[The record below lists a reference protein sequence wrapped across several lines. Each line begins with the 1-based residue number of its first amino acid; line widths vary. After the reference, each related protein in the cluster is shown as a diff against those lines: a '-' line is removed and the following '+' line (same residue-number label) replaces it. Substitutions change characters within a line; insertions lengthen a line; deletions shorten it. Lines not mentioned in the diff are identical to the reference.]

1 MVACR
6 IMFQTMRWCDRLLL
20 NGSFSQSNYLKTALG
35 ERDSG
40 MDEAPGEHHYQ
51 NNDNAAVELSQT
63 MENTRIERGSVGVG
77 DWFHISSTSA
87 EEKEDEEDI
96 FVCTLCYSNYSA
108 RCVHRRYP
116 FLPNDPR
123 DPLEIMIMEE
133 CDNTFRIPSQ
143 YCFFNI
149 EELKHHTEM
158 HHLNPLLNESNP
170 NLLESL
176 YDDDDKVR
184 TMTATQNSL
193 HMIQLSA
200 IPIACLGGNGVGT
213 CSYMNIFLS

>member
-1 MVACR
+1 MH
-6 IMFQTMRWCDRLLL
+6 F
-20 NGSFSQSNYLKTALG
+20 
-35 ERDSG
+35 
-40 MDEAPGEHHYQ
+40 
-51 NNDNAAVELSQT
+51 
-63 MENTRIERGSVGVG
+63 
-77 DWFHISSTSA
+77 SSTSA

-96 FVCTLCYSNYSA
+96 FVCTLCYSNYSS
-108 RCVHRRYP
+108 RCLDRRYP
-116 FLPNDPR
+116 FLTSDPR

-158 HHLNPLLNESNP
+158 HHLDPLLNESNP

-184 TMTATQNSL
+184 TMTTTQNSL

-213 CSYMNIFLS
+213 CSYMNIILS